1 MTNIILLLLLG
12 QQPDIT
18 LPPTVQV
25 ATGDYA
31 VVKAITKGDTV
42 VYVPLSDGLKVLDPA
57 LLKDPKTFVAT
68 GKPGS
73 YKLLAYSAVDNKP
86 TQPAYTLIVIGEAP
100 KPEPGALQKAMEA
113 VWKTVDDVEKNVQ
126 KNKMIEGFSQIDQ
139 SQISTV
145 ADLNREVK
153 DKVGSKLEPQQLRSL
168 RDLISGHLLAVFGR
182 SGSAPVDAAI
192 LAKTIKE
199 ITDGL
204 EGLK

>member
-1 MTNIILLLLLG
+1 MHHLILLLLLA

-31 VVKAITKGDTV
+31 VVKAVTKGDTV

-73 YKLLAYSAVDNKP
+73 YRLLAYSAVDNKP
-86 TQPAYTLIVIGEAP
+86 TQPAYTTITIGESP
-100 KPEPGALQKAMEA
+100 KPEPGALQKAMDA
-113 VWKTVDDVEKNVQ
+113 VWKTVEDAEKNVQ
-126 KNKMIEGFSQIDQ
+126 KNRMIEGFGQIDQ

-153 DKVGSKLEPQQLRSL
+153 EKVGSKLEPQQLRSL

-182 SGSAPVDAAI
+182 SGSAPVDAAV
-192 LAKTIKE
+192 LAKTIDE
-199 ITDGL
+199 ITKGL

>member
-1 MTNIILLLLLG
+1 MTNIILLLLLA

-18 LPPTVQV
+18 LPQTVQV

-31 VVKAITKGDTV
+31 IVKAVTKGETV
-42 VYVPLSDGLKVLDPA
+42 VYVPLSEGLRVLDPA
-57 LLKDPKTFVAT
+57 LMKDPKTFVAT

-73 YKLLAYSAVDNKP
+73 YRLLAYSAIDSKP

-100 KPEPGALQKAMEA
+100 KPEPGALEKGMQA
-113 VWKTVDDVEKNVQ
+113 VWKTIDDPEKNVS
-126 KNKMIEGFSQIDQ
+126 KNKILEGFTRIDQ
-139 SQISTV
+139 SSISTV

-153 DKVGSKLEPQQLRSL
+153 DKVGSKLEPNQLRSL

-182 SGSAPVDAAI
+182 SGSAAVDAAI
-192 LAKTIKE
+192 LAKTIDE
-199 ITDGL
+199 ITKGL